1 MTDTFWG
8 LTATGWTAIT
18 TLLTGGLLVVA
29 VAGVHAATERPG
41 GAFLSPLCDDE
52 RVKLHNRVIEE
63 STISRQ

>member
-29 VAGVHAATERPG
+29 VAGVHAAAGSGRSILV
-41 GAFLSPLCDDE
+41 AVV
-52 RVKLHNRVIEE
+52 R
-63 STISRQ
+63 